1 MGFLMTDYEGYRGP
15 AWADRHSPS
24 PQASS
29 LRKGMRLLWRH
40 KVIILASMAVG
51 LGIATLVRSQIIP
64 RYEAESQLVLDV
76 RNTPLLKFD
85 AVVSGLLPQPEVVR
99 TEMDVMASRGMAE
112 RVLGHLS
119 AEEVKQLGDDGGKT
133 TPMSRFFNQ
142 TWPGILSR
150 LVEWMPLLKRAGA
163 LLASE
168 QPISAPG
175 NLAPSPPPERDNL
188 VNLILQGLKISNDG
202 RSYTIHIA
210 FASPHPHIAAA
221 VANTYAQQYVANT
234 LDMKADA
241 TIRANELLSQRLVE
255 LRRELEASETA
266 LETYRRAGGMLG
278 DKAGTIVTQQLS
290 QTNAELAIARNQR
303 IEAESHLQAVQSEV
317 RKGGDLQALSDVL
330 SSQVVQSLRAKQAE
344 LMRQQAQLNSHYT
357 AKYPNAKALQTDI
370 DTLQSQIA
378 DEVGR
383 VVSSLANEVDIARS
397 KERGLLGD
405 LDRLERQFGQGG
417 EAEVKL
423 QQLQREADAN
433 RSVYEAYLNR
443 LKEITEQQQLQTPD
457 AHLVSL
463 ATPPT
468 IPTYP
473 RFRPL
478 LALGLVIGA
487 VVGVAIAF
495 LRDISD
501 QRLRSIGQVE
511 EITGI
516 PVVALMPSLPWH
528 QLARP
533 ENYVLRR
540 GRRNSQFNEAL
551 RTTWAAVQLARAPA
565 EEPPAGSG
573 FIVDRFQRHGRRPV
587 SVGKVV
593 LVTSAV
599 PNEGKT
605 AFCLSMAR
613 YLAADGHK
621 VLLIDADLRRPGVA
635 RCFGGSTAGR
645 MTELLEGKIEL
656 EGAVQIDQRSGAHYL
671 AAASDDAHPQDVL
684 SSIQMGM
691 VLDKARGSYDFVL
704 IDTPPILVAADAALV
719 AEFSDHCLFFI
730 RWGTTSRDLVMS
742 ALRRLSLYNVKV
754 GGIVL
759 SHVNLRKHKQFAAGE
774 GYYHSYGRA
783 HRLLPI
789 GRHA

>member
-1 MGFLMTDYEGYRGP
+1 MTDYESYRGP

-24 PQASS
+24 PQALSF
-29 LRKGMRLLWRH
+29 RKGLRLLWGH
-40 KVIILASMAVG
+40 KVIILVSMAAG
-51 LGIATLVRSQIIP
+51 LGIAILVRSQIIP
-64 RYEAESQLVLDV
+64 RYEGKSQLVLDV

-112 RVLGHLS
+112 RVLDHLS
-119 AEEVKQLGDDGGKT
+119 AADVKQLGDDGGKT

-150 LVEWMPLLKRAGA
+150 LVEWMPLLKRTAG
-163 LLASE
+163 LLPSE
-168 QPISAPG
+168 QPVSAPG
-175 NLAPSPPPERDNL
+175 NLAPSTPPARDYL
-188 VNLILQGLKISNDG
+188 VDLILQGLKISNDG

-221 VANTYAQQYVANT
+221 VANTYANQYVANT
-234 LDMKADA
+234 LDMKANA
-241 TIRANELLSQRLVE
+241 TLRANELLSQRLVE
-255 LRRELEASETA
+255 LLRELEASETA
-266 LETYRRAGGMLG
+266 VETFRRAGGMLG
-278 DKAGTIVTQQLS
+278 DKTGTIITQQLS
-290 QTNAELAIARNQR
+290 QTNAELAVARNQR

-370 DTLQSQIA
+370 DTLQSQIG
-378 DEVGR
+378 DEIGR
-383 VVSSLANEVDIARS
+383 VVSSLANQVDIARS
-397 KERGLLGD
+397 KEQGLLGD
-405 LDRLERQFGQGG
+405 LERLERQFGQGG

-423 QQLQREADAN
+423 LQLQREADAN
-433 RSVYEAYLNR
+433 RGVYEAYLNR
-443 LKEITEQQQLQTPD
+443 LKEITEQQQLQSPD
-457 AHLVSL
+457 AHVVSL

-468 IPTYP
+468 VPTYP

-478 LALGLVIGA
+478 LALGLVIGG

-528 QLARP
+528 LARP

-551 RTTWAAVQLARAPA
+551 RSTWAAVQLARTPT
-565 EEPPAGSG
+565 EEPPGSG
-573 FIVDRFQRHGRRPV
+573 FVVDGSQRHGRR
-587 SVGKVV
+587 SVAAGKVV

-613 YLAADGHK
+613 SLAADGHK

-635 RCFGGSTAGR
+635 RCFGGSTVGR

-656 EGAVQIDQRSGAHYL
+656 GGAVQIDQRSGAHYL
-671 AAASDDAHPQDVL
+671 AAASDNAHPQDVL
-684 SSIQMGM
+684 NSIQMGM
-691 VLDKARGSYDFVL
+691 VLDKARSSYDIVL
-704 IDTPPILVAADAALV
+704 IDTPPILVAADAALL
-719 AEFSDHCLFFI
+719 AEFSDRCLFFI

-774 GYYHSYGRA
+774 GYYRSYGRVVGYS
-783 HRLLPI
+783 R
-789 GRHA
+789 